1 MAASTTPSIRDQFEN
16 LKPFLYRE
24 LTVEENFLDL
34 LVEKEVLDYDDV
46 EENIQIDLPEPV
58 KDLVRLLQTK
68 VNEDNFPLFLAA
80 LREFRLEKVAW
91 EFEQADLSV
100 KKILEGTSTTLCN
113 HCCRYGLEIIE
124 DQMNSLR
131 LIQIFLLEH
140 RLENVKM
147 ASSLR
152 FKPPISVTHEC
163 LELHERR
170 KQEFLALVSDVQQ
183 FVKSENLQNLLTFS
197 QAHTSDYFTR
207 EEIVRFSAA
216 SDWMEE
222 LYFKDAK
229 SVVNGKP
236 LLLVAGATSSGKST
250 LVNALLA
257 EDILPTDFDVCTKVL
272 CKVQYGHYK
281 YAVVH
286 PRGGEPSPPLPLGS
300 EEDIENFAKYVKSS
314 IPSEIRTA
322 LGVDSHLGY
331 EIDIFWP
338 SSFLK
343 NVVIVDSP
351 GVSVNDGFKKAVKQF
366 KDSRACGF
374 LFVLDAN
381 RAVEEAAAV
390 GGLIKDNTELEEK
403 GLSMARMALFI
414 LNKWDR
420 VVDSVNKVEHS
431 KKIIEEISVHWK
443 GFRSDQ
449 LTHFDAEFAGYCSK
463 LGHNDTGMDHLC
475 ELLKRKV
482 PIGMTAQLLRGIRYP
497 ERSLGHVEEVLKGM
511 LTVARMT
518 TEKKAERLKGD
529 WMNYQELI
537 KEMCLDGQ
545 IGQFKQ
551 KILLDLFNLTQELL
565 QYLPSNEGLQK
576 ARNLLQKADLENMEE
591 EYSFENLLYDT
602 IIESEAFKNF
612 TKRMNGNVETVRKA
626 LNFLKETWNR
636 LPEVD
641 PCFVKSE
648 IDNTLSIL
656 AKQRER
662 ESGFFRRLRRKMR
675 RIMMFFT
682 AKRDSV
688 WLKYED
694 NLGMLCAG
702 SHKSNDLLFRSLKLI
717 SEETIGPV
725 AAVNREIPRECDLLA
740 MKIVVKEDKMSS
752 DIPDIERALGEC
764 RALQGSLSVL
774 KMSLEFHD
782 YDESEVI
789 FTSQHLL
796 GLSEGSQTFSKVKTP
811 EPSEALLYTYN
822 AEITKETT
830 MLFQRHLEMLKLCR
844 NADCLLRYYG
854 SVRLSKKPLKFGFVF
869 ENIDMTLAEC
879 FFSQAD
885 FTSQWLKKAAG
896 YAVDIASGVNY
907 FHQEVRKLGGHA
919 DLRLENILIVK
930 GVAKLGPC
938 PIFNPDVADNS
949 ADIQSLGVILW
960 EIWSRRRLSGY
971 LRLIPADFTRR
982 LFLCTLEPPPLA
994 ASYPGLPGRLQQKW
1008 QNVVDRCLGPIPA
1021 LPDAASVLSKMKDIL
1036 QMLAI

>member
-482 PIGMTAQLLRGIRYP
+482 PIGMTAQLFRGIRYP
-497 ERSLGHVEEVLKGM
+497 ERSLGHVEEVLKEM
-511 LTVARMT
+511 LTIARMT
-518 TEKKAERLKGD
+518 PQEKKDRLEGD
-529 WMNYQELI
+529 WKNFRELMGVVAENGKI
-537 KEMCLDGQ
+537 SRVKAEMESHLENLSKELR
-545 IGQFKQ
+545 
-551 KILLDLFNLTQELL
+551 
-565 QYLPSNEGLQK
+565 QYLLSSEGKEK
-576 ARNLLQKADLENMEE
+576 AHELFQCAAGTGLKRVEQV
-591 EYSFENLLYDT
+591 LYDT
-602 IIESEAFKNF
+602 IVKSKAFQDFQEKIRESTRDVRRA
-612 TKRMNGNVETVRKA
+612 VE
-626 LNFLKETWNR
+626 FLKEVWER
-636 LPEVD
+636 SPEANFL
-641 PCFVKSE
+641 FVQAE
-648 IDNTLSIL
+648 IDFMLHTLANRHENIG
-656 AKQRER
+656 A
-662 ESGFFRRLRRKMR
+662 MR
-675 RIMMFFT
+675 RAM
-682 AKRDSV
+682 R
-688 WLKYED
+688 WLDKFSSAFSAEYRPAVEK
-694 NLGMLCAG
+694 LCSPESQRAFLRILT
-702 SHKSNDLLFRSLKLI
+702 SI
-717 SEETIGPV
+717 SEERSGPFAIV
-725 AAVNREIPRECDLLA
+725 YKEIPQQCSVLA
-740 MKIVVKEDKMSS
+740 AKITAKTNKMDS
-752 DIPDIERALGEC
+752 DIPHIQRALENC
-764 RALQGSLSVL
+764 QKLQQELSLL

-782 YDESEVI
+782 YDESEVSPN
-789 FTSQHLL
+789 SQPLV
-796 GLSEGSQTFSKVKTP
+796 GMTEGSTTFRKVKTP
-811 EPSEALLYTYN
+811 DHSAALLCTHET
-822 AEITKETT
+822 EITANNA
-830 MLFQRHLEMLKLCR
+830 LFFQRHLQVLQHYRKT
-844 NADCLLRYYG
+844 DSLLHFYG
-854 SVRLSKKPLKFGFVF
+854 SVRVSKEPLKFGFVF
-869 ENIDMTLAEC
+869 EGFDKTLAEC
-879 FFSQAD
+879 LSSHEARSLQQFKRIAQF
-885 FTSQWLKKAAG
+885 
-896 YAVDIASGVNY
+896 AVDIASGVSY
-907 FHQEVRKLGGHA
+907 FHQEVKRLGGHGN
-919 DLRLENILIVK
+919 LRLENILMVD

-938 PIFNPDVADNS
+938 TLFDPDTTDNS
-949 ADIQSLGVILW
+949 ADIRSLGVIFW
-960 EIWSRRRLSGY
+960 EIWNRKRLSTS
-971 LRLIPADFTRR
+971 LNLSAADFARR
-982 LFLCTLEPPPLA
+982 QSLGELQPGPLA
-994 ASYPGLPGRLQQKW
+994 SLYSNIPDGLQQKW
-1008 QNVVDRCLGPIPA
+1008 QKVTDACLEPKSAPA
-1021 LPDAASVLSKMKDIL
+1021 SAHLVFSEMKEILHVLTS
-1036 QMLAI
+1036 